1 VSSPP
6 PRGGAPGGGADPA
19 GTPALRPGD
28 RVEVELL
35 ESLRDGAAWVRLA
48 GRRLLA
54 RFPGGFP
61 QGPRVGARVVSTGPP
76 LVLKAETAADAA
88 PVPVRFPREPLARAV
103 GAVLSAAPGPGDP
116 PELAA
121 LQGLLRLPPDP
132 ASLAAALARWVR
144 GSGVFHE
151 AMLARGEAP
160 EDLKALVVRVLAR
173 LPRGSLREGLEALLR
188 HVEAFQARG
197 VAEGTAVVPLVLP
210 WGERWVEGDIAF
222 EADRETRRGTRPR
235 VSGVRVRLDLPS
247 LGPVEVRVRWAAAGV
262 SVYIAAGDRGRGPIR
277 VRLAELRE
285 GLRER
290 TGGRLVTVRVGRLP
304 PAGPPP
310 GDPVLEVRA

>member
-1 VSSPP
+1 MSSPP
-6 PRGGAPGGGADPA
+6 PRAAAPGGGGDPP
-19 GTPALRPGD
+19 GLPGLRPGD

-61 QGPRVGARVVSTGPP
+61 PGPRVGARVVAGGPP
-76 LVLKAETAADAA
+76 LVLKAEAAPGAA
-88 PVPVRFPREPLARAV
+88 PVPVRFPKESLAAAV
-103 GAVLSAAPGPGDP
+103 RAVLSAPPGPGDP
-116 PELAA
+116 PELGV
-121 LQGLLRLPPDP
+121 LRGLLGLPPDP

-151 AMLARGEAP
+151 ALLARGEVP
-160 EDLKALVVRVLAR
+160 EDLKALVARALAR
-173 LPRGSLREGLEALLR
+173 LPPGGLREGLEGLLR

-210 WGERWVEGDIAF
+210 WGDRWVEGDLAL
-222 EADRETRRGTRPR
+222 ETDREARPGGGAR

-262 SVYIAAGDRGRGPIR
+262 SVWLAAGDRARGAIR
-277 VRLAELRE
+277 ARLAELRE
-285 GLRER
+285 GLRDR

-310 GDPVLEVRA
+310 GDPVLEVRV